1 MTAEARVRLTLAD
14 SGSEI
19 PVRALSLDRVLS
31 HPVGRAEL
39 EIPAGVTP
47 PDAGAS
53 LGLSAEVEG
62 TEVTL
67 MSGEAAQVV
76 KSASGARVT
85 MLEPI
90 ARLNRH
96 APSSAWTGDTAG
108 GVIGALCR
116 DADVPTAT
124 ILPGITI
131 PHMVLG
137 HWASLLDHAIRLARM
152 SGMALVSAVDGA
164 VSTLSLALP
173 IPTGPIDTNRAAS
186 ELGDVSLSGEP
197 EDARVSGAGAMG
209 SNGPGMTTLPLQDAS
224 LITSGSDDA
233 GRQFTRAGIRMLTD
247 AATAQLAAAQ
257 RLAAPLSGLKLTT
270 PLPENLSPGDV
281 VLAPDA
287 NGIPTRIVRVER
299 LGVTLSGRTGIL
311 ANYAFSDVRVA

>member
-19 PVRALSLDRVLS
+19 PVRALSLDRVLT

-53 LGLSAEVEG
+53 LGLTAETEG

-67 MSGEAAQVV
+67 MTGEAAKVA
-76 KSASGARVT
+76 KSPSGARVT
-85 MLEPI
+85 MLEPA

-116 DADVPTAT
+116 DADVPTGVL
-124 ILPGITI
+124 LPGITI

-152 SGMALVSAVDGA
+152 SGMALVSAADGA
-164 VSTLSLALP
+164 LSTLNLALP
-173 IPTGPIDTNRAAS
+173 VPTGPIDTGRAAS
-186 ELGDVSLSGEP
+186 ALDDVSLSGDP
-197 EDARVSGAGAMG
+197 EEARITGGGAMG
-209 SNGPGMTTLPLQDAS
+209 SKGPGMTTLPLQDAG
-224 LITSGSDDA
+224 LITAGSDDA
-233 GRQFTRAGIRMLTD
+233 GRQATRAGIRMLTD
-247 AATAQLAAAQ
+247 AATAQLAASQ
-257 RLAAPLSGLKLTT
+257 RLAAPFAGLGLTT
-270 PLPENLSPGDV
+270 PLVEDLSPGDV

-287 NGIPTRIVRVER
+287 NGIPSRIVRVER
-299 LGVTLSGRTGIL
+299 VGVTLSSRRGLEAR
-311 ANYAFSDVRVA
+311 YSFSDVRAA